1 MRYAV
6 CLETESSGASRAH
19 VPDLP
24 GCMAVADAPRAAVE
38 GLFAAVPAYW
48 AWLRAHGVT
57 APGPD
62 DLGEVTLGVVE
73 IVRDQPPGA
82 SALFAYESTGAI
94 TPQAVQTCLE
104 RLAYSRQDLLAALAR
119 LPPEALDD
127 GAPGGVAALLM
138 SLAAAERW
146 YTRLLGPPGR
156 LKAGATALE
165 RLAHVRAGLTEAIR
179 GLPVAAYGDVINR
192 GGERWTL
199 RMLLRVMIEQ
209 ERDTTARI
217 VAAGAPAGGKI
228 VDNLSASVDN

>member
-24 GCMAVADAPRAAVE
+24 GCMAAAGAPRAAVE
-38 GLFAAVPAYW
+38 GLFEAVPAYW
-48 AWLRAHGVT
+48 AWLRAHGVA

-62 DLGEVTLGVVE
+62 DLGEVTLAVVE
-73 IVRDQPPGA
+73 IARDQPPGGN
-82 SALFAYESTGAI
+82 ALFDYESGGAI
-94 TPQAVQTCLE
+94 TAQAVRTCLE
-104 RLAYSRQDLLAALAR
+104 RLAFSRQDLLAALAL

-127 GAPGGVAALLM
+127 EAPGGVATLLA
-138 SLAAAERW
+138 SLMAAERW
-146 YTRLLGPPGR
+146 YTRLLGGPGR
-156 LKAGATALE
+156 IKAGGAPLE
-165 RLAHVRAGLTEAIR
+165 RLAHVRAGATQAIR
-179 GLPVAAYGDVINR
+179 GLAPEAYGAVIRR

-217 VAAGAPAGGKI
+217 AALSAAPGGKI
-228 VDNLSASVDN
+228 VDNLGAAVDN